1 MKGGQEGIV
10 GKAYI
15 STMGCPKNLVDS
27 EAAAAILGETGYVL
41 TDEPS
46 EADLLLVGACSFL
59 QSSWRETV
67 EEVER
72 LARFKSAKRPKGAK
86 RDDKEPGSRRR
97 LVLMGCL
104 PRHRKENLETELAD
118 VDHFLPTGAH
128 EKLAGLVEQ
137 WRGARDGPDGPEATA
152 SRIDDTAGVDRF
164 AAFEKRILLT
174 PPHTAYVKI
183 AEGCNRRCSFCAIP
197 AIRGRQITRPV
208 SSIVREVEG
217 LVERGVKEI
226 TVLSQDIV
234 SYKNGGTNFV
244 DLVDEISR
252 TGVDWIRLFYLHPVG
267 LTLED
272 VRRLFEHPSVVRYL
286 ELPIQHVSNRI
297 LDRMRRS
304 HDRNHLE
311 RLIGGIRE
319 EFPDTVVRSEVIVGF
334 PGETEDEFEELLSFV
349 EEIEFDSLGVFPYSR
364 EPGTEAGEFAD
375 QAARSLIR
383 HRVDEL
389 TQVQDAVSFGVQ
401 SRRIGRRYTVLV
413 DRKCDPGEQGT
424 SSQQAGCEAG
434 CYAGRYYGQALD
446 IDGEVFVESDDIDV
460 GEFVRVRITGNGTH
474 DLNGELLESPLFLEE
489 S

>member
-1 MKGGQEGIV
+1 MA

-72 LARFKSAKRPKGAK
+72 LARFKRPKGV
-86 RDDKEPGSRRR
+86 DTEPGSRRR

-128 EKLAGLVEQ
+128 EKLSGLVEQ
-137 WRGARDGPDGPEATA
+137 WWGARDGRDCPDATA
-152 SRIDDTAGVDRF
+152 SRIDDAAGVDRF

-174 PPHTAYVKI
+174 PPHMAYVKI
-183 AEGCNRRCSFCAIP
+183 AEGCNRHCSFCAIP

-226 TVLSQDIV
+226 TLLSQDIV

-311 RLIGGIRE
+311 RLIGGIRA
-319 EFPDTVVRSEVIVGF
+319 EFPETVVRSEVIVGF

-364 EPGTEAGEFAD
+364 EPGTEAGEFAG
-375 QAARSLIR
+375 QAARPLIR

-413 DRKCDPGEQGT
+413 DRKCDPGERGT
-424 SSQQAGCEAG
+424 SSAQAGCEAG

-446 IDGEVFVESDDIDV
+446 IDGEVFVEHGESDDIDV